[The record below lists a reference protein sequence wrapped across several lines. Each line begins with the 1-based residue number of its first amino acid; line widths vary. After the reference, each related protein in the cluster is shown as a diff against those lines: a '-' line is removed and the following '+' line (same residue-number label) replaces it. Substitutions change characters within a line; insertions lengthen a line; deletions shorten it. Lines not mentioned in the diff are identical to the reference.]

1 MKPIHNLMRHQWGKE
16 EITVGRLYKGRNR
29 YELRYIDGRVV
40 KAKSMPE
47 ASAAHHNAHPF
58 NYLA

>member
-40 KAKSMPE
+40 KAKSIPD
-47 ASAAHHNAHPF
+47 AIAAHQNAHPF